1 MTTDAPRLTVV
12 TAPVNPVLRSV
23 RSILAH
29 GVLIAASILMLYP
42 LLWMLSASFKP
53 EAEIFTSNSLIPS
66 QVGLQGYISGW
77 FGLSRTFDVFF
88 LNSFIVSIAC
98 VIGNLAACSL
108 TAFAFARLEFF
119 GRKFWFTLMLG
130 TLMLPYQVVLIP
142 QYVLFLH
149 MPTWLGGSP
158 ASGWVNTFLPLIVP
172 KYLAVD
178 AFFIF
183 LMVQFFRGI
192 PRELDEAA
200 MMDGCS
206 PWRIYWKIMLP
217 LSVPVLV
224 TAGIFTFIFTWDDF
238 FAPLIYLND
247 MKNYTVT
254 IALRTFVDSTAESNW
269 GGLFAMSILSL
280 VPIFVLF
287 LFFQRLL
294 IEGIATT
301 GMKR

>member
-1 MTTDAPRLTVV
+1 MTTEAPRLTVV
-12 TAPVNPVLRSV
+12 TAPSNPMWKLARP
-23 RSILAH
+23 ILSH
-29 GVLIAASILMLYP
+29 GLLLLASFLMLYP
-42 LLWMLSASFKP
+42 LLWMLAASFRP
-53 EAEIFTSNSLIPS
+53 EAEIFSNNSLIPTEIS
-66 QVGLQGYISGW
+66 LHGYISGW
-77 FGLSRTFDVFF
+77 TGLSRTFDVFF
-88 LNSFIVSIAC
+88 LNSFIVSILC

-108 TAFAFARLEFF
+108 TAFAFARLEFR
-119 GRKFWFTLMLG
+119 GRKFWFALMLG

-142 QYVLFLH
+142 QYVLFLK
-149 MPTWLGGSP
+149 L
-158 ASGWVNTFLPLIVP
+158 GWVNTFLPLVVP

-247 MKNYTVT
+247 QTKYTAT
-254 IALRTFVDSTAESNW
+254 LALRTFVDSTAESNW
-269 GGLFAMSILSL
+269 SGLFAMSVLTVL
-280 VPIFVLF
+280 PIFVIF
-287 LFFQRLL
+287 VFFQRLL